1 MLLSFS
7 GCKCRDFFG
16 LSKFSGTFF
25 CDFRAFFPFSYY
37 KSLRTIPNKSL
48 INRQKPPNLISCA
61 KPAPEN
67 KQRPRLQ
74 KIRRT
79 LLIETPKTE
88 WTDGPNP
95 RKARRKCPES
105 TRSIRKIAL
114 RYPGTKT
121 KTARKPRIGQSSKD
135 RPAPEY
141 DALIPTGGDVSF
153 SESANRNITKKS
165 QTKRRPTQKL

>member
-25 CDFRAFFPFSYY
+25 AIFVHFSR
-37 KSLRTIPNKSL
+37 SHTTSSCARSPNKSL
-48 INRQKPPNLISCA
+48 INRSKLPNLISCA
-61 KPAPEN
+61 KLAPEN

-95 RKARRKCPES
+95 RKVRRKCPES

-114 RYPGTKT
+114 RYPETGT